1 MPLNAAVE
9 PALPLTTRR
18 RDEVVFLR
26 GRRAVTV
33 GEFLAEVAGVAA
45 LLPEA
50 GPALN
55 ICADRYLALVGL
67 AAALARG
74 HVTLLSADRSAS
86 RVQELAARHGA
97 AYAVTDQPG
106 PLPVRPVLLDGAAL
120 PAMPRAEAPSIPAD
134 RIAAIAFT
142 SGSTGEPMP
151 HAKSWGALVACAE
164 AAAERFGL
172 TGPET
177 TSLVATVPPQH
188 MYGFETSVVLPL
200 HAAVASHAGPVFY
213 PSDIAEALAGAPAP
227 RILVTTPLQL
237 RAQLDAPMPP
247 LRAVISA
254 TAPLGAELADQ
265 AERRWNTRV
274 LEIYGATE
282 VGSIAS
288 RRTLDGEAWLPYR
301 GIGLDI
307 AEDRALVNVP
317 GLPDPVPL
325 ADAVEWMGKGR
336 FRLLGRRA
344 DLVKLAGKRASLAAL
359 NRILTAIEGV
369 EDGVFLAPDD
379 LAQNPAARLAAL
391 VVAPGRR
398 AEDIL
403 AALRGRLDP
412 AFLPRPLLLVPAL
425 PRNELG
431 KLSRSAL
438 LALTQ
443 RSA

>member
-1 MPLNAAVE
+1 
-9 PALPLTTRR
+9 
-18 RDEVVFLR
+18 
-26 GRRAVTV
+26 V

-45 LLPEA
+45 LLPER

-55 ICADRYLALVGL
+55 ICADRYLALVGF
-67 AAALARG
+67 AASLSRG
-74 HVTLLSADRSAS
+74 HVTLLSADRSAA
-86 RVQELAARHGA
+86 RLEELAARHGA

-106 PLPVRPVLLDGAAL
+106 ALPVPAVPLDGAAL
-120 PAMPRAEAPSIPAD
+120 PAVAGAAAPAIPAA
-134 RIAAIAFT
+134 RIAAVAFT

-172 TGPET
+172 AGPET
-177 TSLVATVPPQH
+177 TSVIGTVPPQH
-188 MYGFETSVVLPL
+188 MYGFETTVVLPL
-200 HAAVASHAGPVFY
+200 HAAVAGHAGPVFY

-227 RILVTTPLQL
+227 RLLVTTPLQL

-254 TAPLGAELADQ
+254 TAPLGAELAEQ
-265 AERRWNTRV
+265 AERRWETRV

-288 RRTLDGEAWLPYR
+288 RRTLDGEGWLPYR

-307 AEDRALVNVP
+307 AEEGAMVRVP
-317 GLPDPVPL
+317 GLPEPVPL
-325 ADAVEWMGKGR
+325 ADAVEWMGEGR

-359 NRILTAIEGV
+359 NRVLTAIEGV
-369 EDGVFLAPDD
+369 EDGVFLAPED
-379 LAQNPAARLAAL
+379 LARNPAARLAAL

-398 AEDIL
+398 PEEIL

-412 AFLPRPLLLVPAL
+412 AFLPRPILLVPAL

-443 RSA
+443 GPA